1 MSISNVSIL
10 GTTLV
15 LALTTSLVSTPPV
28 LSYPQDSLI
37 IAQTSPSPRP
47 ENRPRK
53 VNNTSRDRIIEQ
65 LNLTDDQK
73 QKISAIRQKYQR
85 QIQDLREK
93 TRTNEEEL
101 NSLLS
106 NNASDRDIRAKHQ
119 QISRNRQEISN
130 LQFESFLEIR
140 QVLTPTQRS
149 EFSQLMQE
157 RRSNVRSRGRQ

>member
-1 MSISNVSIL
+1 MYFSTLSIL
-10 GTTLV
+10 GTTM
-15 LALTTSLVSTPPV
+15 ALTLAANLASTATV
-28 LSYPQDSLI
+28 LSYPQDRLF
-37 IAQTSPSPRP
+37 IAQTSSPQRP
-47 ENRPRK
+47 ENRPRGM
-53 VNNTSRDRIIEQ
+53 NNSREGLIEQ

-73 QKISAIRQKYQR
+73 SKVAAIRQKYR
-85 QIQDLREK
+85 GQIRKLQE
-93 TRTNEEEL
+93 TIINNEQEL

-140 QVLTPTQRS
+140 QVLTPAQRT

-157 RRSNVRSRGRQ
+157 RRANSRNRGRQ